1 VGGYLSPPAADEPSE
16 ALDLYSEELRELIF
30 HALAEDLGQGD
41 LTTRVTV
48 PEAMQARGTFN
59 SKQKLVMAGLPI
71 ARKVFEIL
79 DSSLEWQAMVEEG
92 TEVASGTP
100 LASVRGAAGSLLAGE
115 RVALNFL
122 QHLSGIAT
130 SARRLKQELNGTS
143 AEFLDTR
150 KTMPGLRA
158 LQKYAVRVGGGRNH
172 RLRLDDGIL
181 IKGNHLRLVGD
192 IRTAVERAI
201 RQRPPGY
208 HVEVEIT
215 TADELEEAIRAGA
228 DGVLL
233 DNMSPAEV
241 RACVQRAAGRV
252 RLEVSGGI
260 DASNIRAYAEAGVDF
275 ISVGAVTHSAAAVD
289 INFRIARVHHQD
301 EGGQVTAAGANCD

>member
-1 VGGYLSPPAADEPSE
+1 VGGYLSPPAAGESSE
-16 ALDLYSEELRELIF
+16 SLDYSSEELRDLVF

-41 LTTRVTV
+41 LTTRVTL
-48 PEAMQARGTFN
+48 PGAMQAQGTFN
-59 SKQKLVMAGLPI
+59 SKQRLVVAGLPI
-71 ARKVFEIL
+71 ARMVFEIL
-79 DSSLEWQAMVEEG
+79 DSSLEWQGGVDEG
-92 TEVASGTP
+92 TEVGPGTP

-115 RVALNFL
+115 RLALNFL

-130 SARRLKQELNGTS
+130 YARRLKEELAGTR

-150 KTMPGLRA
+150 KTTPGLRS

-181 IKGNHLRLVGD
+181 IKGNHLRLVGG
-192 IRTAVERAI
+192 IRTAVERALQ
-201 RQRPPGY
+201 QRPAGY

-215 TADELEEAIRAGA
+215 SLGELEDAILAGA

-233 DNMSPAEV
+233 DNMSPTEV
-241 RACVQRAAGRV
+241 QQCVQRAGGRV

-260 DASNIRAYAEAGVDF
+260 DAGNIRAYAETGVDY
-275 ISVGAVTHSAAAVD
+275 ISVGALTHSAAAVD
-289 INFRIARVHHQD
+289 INFRVAPLAESGDPVI
-301 EGGQVTAAGANCD
+301 G

>member
-1 VGGYLSPPAADEPSE
+1 MGGYLSPPAAHDSSE
-16 ALDLYSEELRELIF
+16 AMDFSSEELRELVF

-41 LTTRVTV
+41 LTTRVTL
-48 PEAMQARGTFN
+48 PGAMQARGTFN
-59 SKQKLVMAGLPI
+59 SKQELVVAGLPI

-79 DSSLEWQAMVEEG
+79 DPSLEWQDGVEEG
-92 TEVASGTP
+92 AEVDPATP
-100 LASVRGAAGSLLAGE
+100 LASVHGAAGSLLAGE

-130 SARRLKQELNGTS
+130 YARRLKDELAGTH

-150 KTMPGLRA
+150 KTTPGLRS

-181 IKGNHLRLVGD
+181 IKGNHLRLVGG
-192 IRTAVERAI
+192 IRTAIQRALQ
-201 RQRPPGY
+201 QRPAGY

-215 TADELEEAIRAGA
+215 CLQELEEAIDAGA

-241 RACVQRAAGRV
+241 RECVQRAEGRV

-260 DASNIRAYAEAGVDF
+260 DTSNIRAYAQAGVDF
-275 ISVGAVTHSAAAVD
+275 ISVGALTHSAAAVD
-289 INFRIARVHHQD
+289 INFRIAPL
-301 EGGQVTAAGANCD
+301 AGNGTWDTGHGDGH

>member
-1 VGGYLSPPAADEPSE
+1 VGGYLNPPTADEPSE
-16 ALDLYSEELRELIF
+16 SLDFSSEELTGLVF

-41 LTTRVTV
+41 LTTRVTL
-48 PEAMQARGTFN
+48 PREMRAHGTFQ
-59 SKQKLVMAGLPI
+59 SKQRLVVAGLPI
-71 ARKVFEIL
+71 ARRVFEIL
-79 DSSLEWQAMVEEG
+79 DPSLAWQGRVEEG
-92 TEVASGTP
+92 TEVAPGTP
-100 LASVRGAAGSLLAGE
+100 LASISGAAGSLLAGE

-130 SARRLKQELNGTS
+130 FARRLKEELAGTR

-150 KTMPGLRA
+150 KTTPGLRS

-181 IKGNHLRLVGD
+181 IKANHLRLAGGV
-192 IRTAVERAI
+192 RPAVERALQ
-201 RQRPPGY
+201 QRPLGY

-215 TADELEEAIRAGA
+215 SREELDDAIQAGA
-228 DGVLL
+228 DTVLL

-241 RACVQRAAGRV
+241 RECVQRAAGRM

-260 DASNIRAYAEAGVDF
+260 DASNIRAYAEAGVDY
-275 ISVGAVTHSAAAVD
+275 ISVGALTHSAAAVD
-289 INFRIARVHHQD
+289 INFRISPV
-301 EGGQVTAAGANCD
+301 

>member
-1 VGGYLSPPAADEPSE
+1 VGGYLSPPAADEPD
-16 ALDLYSEELRELIF
+16 ALDLSSESLRGLIF

-41 LTTRVTV
+41 LTTRVTIPGV
-48 PEAMQARGTFN
+48 MQARGTFN
-59 SKQKLVMAGLPI
+59 SKQRLVVAGLPI
-71 ARKVFEIL
+71 AQKVFEIL
-79 DSSLEWQAMVEEG
+79 DPSLEWLGGVEDG
-92 TEVASGTP
+92 TEVDSRTA
-100 LASVRGAAGSLLAGE
+100 LASIQGAAGSLLSGE

-130 SARRLKQELNGTS
+130 YARRLKEELAGTR

-150 KTMPGLRA
+150 KTTPGLRA
-158 LQKYAVRVGGGRNH
+158 LQKYAVRMGGGRNH

-181 IKGNHLRLVGD
+181 IKGNHLRLVGGV
-192 IRTAVERAI
+192 RAAVERALE
-201 RQRPPGY
+201 QRPPGY

-215 TADELEEAIRAGA
+215 SLAELDEAISSGA

-233 DNMSPAEV
+233 DNMTPEEV
-241 RACVQRAAGRV
+241 LQCVERAGGRV

-260 DASNIRAYAEAGVDF
+260 DAGNIRAYAEAGVDY

-289 INFRIARVHHQD
+289 INFRIEQI
-301 EGGQVTAAGANCD
+301 

>member
-1 VGGYLSPPAADEPSE
+1 VGYLSPLAEDESSE
-16 ALDLYSEELRELIF
+16 SLDFSSEELRDLVF

-41 LTTRVTV
+41 LTTSVTLNGS
-48 PEAMQARGTFN
+48 MQAQGTFN
-59 SKQKLVMAGLPI
+59 SKQQLVVAGLPI
-71 ARKVFEIL
+71 ARMVFEIL
-79 DSSLEWQAMVEEG
+79 DSSLEWQGGVEEG
-92 TEVASGTP
+92 TDVAPGTALAIISG
-100 LASVRGAAGSLLAGE
+100 GAGPLLAGE

-130 SARRLKQELNGTS
+130 YARRLKEELAGTP

-150 KTMPGLRA
+150 KTTPGLRS

-181 IKGNHLRLVGD
+181 IKGNHLRLVGG
-192 IRTAVERAI
+192 IRTAVERALQ
-201 RQRPPGY
+201 QRPAGY

-215 TADELEEAIRAGA
+215 SLGELEDAIQAGA

-233 DNMSPAEV
+233 DNMTPKEV
-241 RACVQRAAGRV
+241 VQCVERAAGRV

-260 DASNIRAYAEAGVDF
+260 DASNIRAYAEAGVDY

-289 INFRIARVHHQD
+289 INFRIKPL
-301 EGGQVTAAGANCD
+301 

>member
-1 VGGYLSPPAADEPSE
+1 LGGYLRPPAADESE
-16 ALDLYSEELRELIF
+16 TLDVFSEELRELIF

-41 LTTRVTV
+41 LTTRITV
-48 PEAMQARGTFN
+48 PGDTQAQGTFN
-59 SKQKLVMAGLPI
+59 SKQRLVVAGLPV

-79 DSSLEWQAMVEEG
+79 DSSLAWLGRVDEG
-92 TEVASGTP
+92 TEVAPGTA
-100 LASVRGAAGSLLAGE
+100 LATVRGAAGSMLAGE

-122 QHLSGIAT
+122 QHLSGVA
-130 SARRLKQELNGTS
+130 SVARQLKGELAGTR

-150 KTMPGLRA
+150 KTTPGLRN

-181 IKGNHLRLVGD
+181 IKGNHLRLVGGV
-192 IRTAVERAI
+192 RTAVQRALQ
-201 RQRPPGY
+201 QRPAGY

-215 TADELEEAIRAGA
+215 SREELDEAILAGA

-233 DNMSPAEV
+233 DNMSPVEV
-241 RACVQRAAGRV
+241 QECVQRAAGRV

-260 DASNIRAYAEAGVDF
+260 DASNIRAYAEAGVDY

-289 INFRIARVHHQD
+289 INFRITRIPD
-301 EGGQVTAAGANCD
+301 LGIRDSRLEAG

>member
-1 VGGYLSPPAADEPSE
+1 LGGYLSPPTPDEFSE
-16 ALDLYSEELRELIF
+16 TLDFSSEPLRELIL

-41 LTTRVTV
+41 LTTRVTLPGSV
-48 PEAMQARGTFN
+48 HAQGTFN
-59 SKQKLVMAGLPI
+59 SKQQLVVAGLPI
-71 ARKVFEIL
+71 ARKVFDVL
-79 DSSLEWQAMVEEG
+79 DSTLEWQGGVEDG
-92 TEVASGTP
+92 AEVPAGTP
-100 LASVRGAAGSLLAGE
+100 LASICGAAGSLLAGE

-130 SARRLKQELNGTS
+130 YARRLKEELVGTR

-150 KTMPGLRA
+150 KTTPGLRA
-158 LQKYAVRVGGGRNH
+158 LQKYAVRMGGGRNH

-181 IKGNHLRLVGD
+181 IKGNHLRLVGGV
-192 IRTAVERAI
+192 RTAVERALQ
-201 RQRPPGY
+201 QRPPGY

-215 TADELEEAIRAGA
+215 SREELDEAILAGA

-233 DNMSPAEV
+233 DNMTPAEV
-241 RACVQRAAGRV
+241 RECVDRAAGRV

-275 ISVGAVTHSAAAVD
+275 VSVGAVTHSAAAVD
-289 INFRIARVHHQD
+289 INFRIVPL
-301 EGGQVTAAGANCD
+301 

>member
-1 VGGYLSPPAADEPSE
+1 MGGYLSPPAADESSE
-16 ALDLYSEELRELIF
+16 SLDFSSEELRDLVF

-41 LTTRVTV
+41 LTTRVTLHGT
-48 PEAMQARGTFN
+48 MQAQGTFN
-59 SKQKLVMAGLPI
+59 SKQRLVVAGLPI
-71 ARKVFEIL
+71 ARMVFEIL
-79 DSSLEWQAMVEEG
+79 DSSLEWQDGVEEG
-92 TEVASGTP
+92 TEVAPATA
-100 LASVRGAAGSLLAGE
+100 LASIGGAAGPLLAGE

-130 SARRLKQELNGTS
+130 YARRLKEELVGTR

-150 KTMPGLRA
+150 KTTPGLRS

-181 IKGNHLRLVGD
+181 IKGNHLRLVGG
-192 IRTAVERAI
+192 IRTAVERALQ
-201 RQRPPGY
+201 QRPPGY

-215 TADELEEAIRAGA
+215 SLAELEDAIQAGA

-233 DNMSPAEV
+233 DNMTPEEV
-241 RACVQRAAGRV
+241 RQCVERAAGRV

-260 DASNIRAYAEAGVDF
+260 DASNIRAYAEAGVDY

-289 INFRIARVHHQD
+289 INFRIRPVSESGNRVI
-301 EGGQVTAAGANCD
+301 G

>member
-1 VGGYLSPPAADEPSE
+1 MGGYLNPPVANESSE
-16 ALDLYSEELRELIF
+16 FLNLSSEELRDLLI

-48 PEAMQARGTFN
+48 PEGMRARGTFW
-59 SKQKLVMAGLPI
+59 SKQPLVVAGLPI
-71 ARKVFEIL
+71 VQKLFEVLDPCVEWCAIL
-79 DSSLEWQAMVEEG
+79 EDG
-92 TEVASGTP
+92 TAVDAGTALTAVAGLAGT
-100 LASVRGAAGSLLAGE
+100 LLAGE

-130 SARRLKQELNGTS
+130 FARRLKEELAGTQ

-150 KTMPGLRA
+150 KTVPGLRS

-181 IKGNHLRLVGD
+181 IKNNHLRLVGGV
-192 IRTAVERAI
+192 RAAVENAR

-208 HVEVEIT
+208 HIEVEISRLL
-215 TADELEEAIRAGA
+215 ELEEAIAAEA
-228 DGVLL
+228 DVVLL
-233 DNMSPAEV
+233 DNMTPGEV
-241 RACVQRAAGRV
+241 RECVVRAKGRV

-260 DASNIRAYAEAGVDF
+260 DSSNIRAYAETGVDY
-275 ISVGAVTHSAAAVD
+275 ISVGAVTHSSPAVD
-289 INFRIARVHHQD
+289 INFRV
-301 EGGQVTAAGANCD
+301 EPLE

>member
-1 VGGYLSPPAADEPSE
+1 MGGYLSPPAADESSE
-16 ALDLYSEELRELIF
+16 SLDFSSEELRDLVF

-41 LTTRVTV
+41 LTTRVTLHGSMK
-48 PEAMQARGTFN
+48 AQGTFN
-59 SKQKLVMAGLPI
+59 SKERLVVAGLPI
-71 ARKVFEIL
+71 ARMVFEIL
-79 DSSLEWQAMVEEG
+79 DSSLEWQDGVEEG
-92 TEVASGTP
+92 TEVAAGMA
-100 LASVRGAAGSLLAGE
+100 LASIGGAAGPLLAGE

-130 SARRLKQELNGTS
+130 YARRLKEELAGTP

-150 KTMPGLRA
+150 KTTPGLRS

-181 IKGNHLRLVGD
+181 IKGNHLRLVGG
-192 IRTAVERAI
+192 IRTAVERALQ
-201 RQRPPGY
+201 QRPAGY

-215 TADELEEAIRAGA
+215 TLPELEDAIQAGA

-233 DNMSPAEV
+233 DNMTPEEV
-241 RACVQRAAGRV
+241 RQCVERAAGRV

-260 DASNIRAYAEAGVDF
+260 DASNIRAYAEAGVDY

-289 INFRIARVHHQD
+289 INFRIKPL
-301 EGGQVTAAGANCD
+301 